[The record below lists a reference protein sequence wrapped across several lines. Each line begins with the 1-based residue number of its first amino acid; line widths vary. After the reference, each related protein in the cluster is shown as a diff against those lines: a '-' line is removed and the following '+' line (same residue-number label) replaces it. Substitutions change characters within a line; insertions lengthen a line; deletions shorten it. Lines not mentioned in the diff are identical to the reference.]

1 MKNIHLIFDKSLFEV
16 YINGGEYTF
25 VNRIFMNTDELK
37 AEIFAENGM
46 FTTDMDVWSLS
57 QHGKI
62 RTKGSQLQKNM
73 NSLLF
78 ASVGFS

>member
-25 VNRIFMNTDELK
+25 VNRIFMNTNELK

-46 FTTDMDVWSLS
+46 FTISDMDVWSLS
-57 QHGKI
+57 
-62 RTKGSQLQKNM
+62 SAWKNQ
-73 NSLLF
+73 N
-78 ASVGFS
+78 